1 MTRSLFHNR
10 SASAVLWLGL
20 ACPAAA
26 LAEAYHDIGQPDQC
40 GTYAEASYDR
50 ESWFGGGEGGLI
62 SLTAPQS
69 VNGLN
74 AVLFDGVISEEGFS
88 DPAGRILALRGPLLT
103 SDGAEGGETLVI
115 MTEAGVRVLQ
125 PCP

>member
-1 MTRSLFHNR
+1 MTRNLFQN
-10 SASAVLWLGL
+10 STVSAVLWLGL
-20 ACPAAA
+20 LCPSAA
-26 LAEAYHDIGQPDQC
+26 LADAYHDIGQPDQC

-50 ESWFGGGEGGLI
+50 ESWFSGGEGGVITL
-62 SLTAPQS
+62 ADPQS

-88 DPAGRILALRGPLLT
+88 DPAGRVLALRGPLLT
-103 SDGAEGGETLVI
+103 SGGAEMGETLVI
-115 MTEAGVRVLQ
+115 QTEAGVRVLQ